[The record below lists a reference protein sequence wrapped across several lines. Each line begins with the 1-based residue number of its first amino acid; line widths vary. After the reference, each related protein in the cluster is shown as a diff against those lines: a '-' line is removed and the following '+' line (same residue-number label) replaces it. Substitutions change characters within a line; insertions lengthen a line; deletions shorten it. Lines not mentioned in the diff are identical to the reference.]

1 MRHEYLDGLA
11 PARKPKHPVETA
23 DLEGVPKNGWGK
35 SKTRVRLKI
44 IYARRKKL
52 VAYLLARRF
61 IHPQTGCWEYMS
73 ARTEKG
79 YGRFVVSHHRN
90 PFNVRVPRLSA
101 TLFLG
106 FNMGRKQVLHR
117 CDNPPCFNPD
127 HLYIG
132 TNSDNLQDSF
142 SRGKRIR
149 PR

>member
-11 PARKPKHPVETA
+11 PARKPKQPVETA

-90 PFNVRVPRLSA
+90 PFNVRVPRLSD
-101 TLFLG
+101 
-106 FNMGRKQVLHR
+106 RKSTRL
-117 CDNPPCFNPD
+117 
-127 HLYIG
+127 
-132 TNSDNLQDSF
+132 NSSHSQISYSVF
-142 SRGKRIR
+142 
-149 PR
+149 